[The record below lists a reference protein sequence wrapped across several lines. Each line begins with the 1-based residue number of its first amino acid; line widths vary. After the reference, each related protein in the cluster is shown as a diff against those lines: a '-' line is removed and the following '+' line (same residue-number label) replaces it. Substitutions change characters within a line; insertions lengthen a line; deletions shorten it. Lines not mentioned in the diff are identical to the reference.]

1 MSSINKWP
9 RLTTLLVLVYTPR
22 REGRKRKCWCKMYV
36 YLTNL
41 LKENWLYMI
50 KLSRNFKKKKKK
62 SYKYFGTY
70 VLTSELRT
78 CMLWLFCSVG
88 GTTWGKKKKKD
99 QLMSSPNKRRRH
111 QDQNPSHLF
120 QAYILRCNLKTSL
133 LLNNWWLC
141 FLIKFITVCCH
152 SDT

>member
-1 MSSINKWP
+1 M
-9 RLTTLLVLVYTPR
+9 TTTNHSFSPGIYSKER
-22 REGRKRKCWCKMYV
+22 REEKKMLMQNVCLSHKFTKRE
-36 YLTNL
+36 LTIYDQA
-41 LKENWLYMI
+41 LK
-50 KLSRNFKKKKKK
+50 KFQKKKR
-62 SYKYFGTY
+62 SSKYFGTY

-88 GTTWGKKKKKD
+88 GTTWGKKKKD

-111 QDQNPSHLF
+111 QDQNLSHLF